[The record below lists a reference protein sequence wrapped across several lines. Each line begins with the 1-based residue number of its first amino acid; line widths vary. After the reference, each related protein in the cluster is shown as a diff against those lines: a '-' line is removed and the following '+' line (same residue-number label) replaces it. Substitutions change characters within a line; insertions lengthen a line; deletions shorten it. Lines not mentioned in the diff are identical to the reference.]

1 MSDNGLDEATRRM
14 LAHMLHHG
22 RFVETAVDPDAARR
36 LVRLGY
42 AAEWRSAL
50 GRDAIVLTD
59 RGVTEARR
67 GEHAPCRSVGGQRG
81 RIA

>member
-42 AAEWRSAL
+42 AAPWRTAL

-67 GEHAPCRSVGGQRG
+67 GEHSPCRTAGGRHD
-81 RIA
+81 RLA

>member
-22 RFVETAVDPDAARR
+22 RFVETAANPDAARR
-36 LVRLGY
+36 LGY
-42 AAEWRSAL
+42 AAPWRTVL

-67 GEHAPCRSVGGQRG
+67 GEHPARSVGGRHG